1 MTLEWITRVRSYF
14 TWGFRIFKAWTWF
27 DWSRN
32 LISLKWELKK
42 FFIKQKWSLGLND
55 RKKLIFK
62 KKTIEKNVQFVSNI
76 LLRIKKGK
84 LMAVLMFFVFNALII
99 GVPNVEI
106 NVHFV
111 EPYLLQLFI
120 KMKMEIFVL
129 KTLIF

>member
-1 MTLEWITRVRSYF
+1 MK
-14 TWGFRIFKAWTWF
+14 FRIKWPKKAYF
-27 DWSRN
+27 
-32 LISLKWELKK
+32 
-42 FFIKQKWSLGLND
+42 Q
-55 RKKLIFK
+55 